1 MEIIYNAPLKSLHT
15 FAIDTTCERLVI
27 CESVEDVCE
36 FVSGLTS
43 SVKEKGVRRLSK
55 RKLFYMKEMLNWE
68 RLDEERELRQE
79 MEKELER
86 MKREEKMDEKER
98 LEREEEEKRRIM
110 REYGRVLVL
119 GGGSDVLFTKP
130 FEGTIVIPRIMGIK
144 VVKEGMGFTDVCVG
158 AGVLWDD
165 FVKWSCER
173 DLWGIESLSGI
184 PGCVGAAP
192 VQNPGAYGSEAGSS
206 IKLVEAV
213 DMKHNRIRLIRA
225 WECHFDYR
233 DSRFKHEWSNRF
245 IITRVTFRLRKRMV
259 NLESARFMQGVTTP
273 SAWRPSL
280 VREEVLKLRAAKLPD
295 PNLIPNGGSFFKNP
309 IVTKKEAAALRKRF
323 PDMPIY
329 EIEPRTHRRSF
340 RLNPSPSTE
349 SHNHILERRRETNG
363 LCKLSAGW
371 LIESCGWKG
380 RVVGR
385 VGVYEKHALIL
396 VNLDGGDGA
405 EIEQL
410 ASEIQ
415 ESVLEKFNVHLEP
428 EVHIF

>member
-15 FAIDTTCERLVI
+15 FAIDTTCEKLVI

-36 FVSGLTS
+36 FVSGLKS
-43 SVKEKGVRRLSK
+43 SEKEEGDGRLSK
-55 RKLFYMKEMLNWE
+55 RRLFYMKEMLDWLS
-68 RLDEERELRQE
+68 LDEESEIRKKREL
-79 MEKELER
+79 ELKR

-98 LEREEEEKRRIM
+98 LKREEEEKRRIM
-110 REYGRVLVL
+110 RERGHVLVL

-130 FEGTIVIPRIMGIK
+130 FEGTIVIPRIMGID
-144 VVKEGMGFTDVCVG
+144 VVKEGMGFTDVRVG

-192 VQNPGAYGSEAGSS
+192 VQNPGAYGSEAGNS

-213 DMKHNRIRLIRA
+213 DMKHNRLRLIRS

-233 DSRFKHEWSNRF
+233 DSRFKHEWSTRF
-245 IITRVTFRLRKRMV
+245 IITRVTFRLRKRME
-259 NLESARFMQGVTTP
+259 NTESARFLRGVTTP
-273 SAWRPSL
+273 SAQRPSM
-280 VREEVLKLRAAKLPD
+280 VRKEVLKLRASKLPD
-295 PNLIPNGGSFFKNP
+295 PNVIPNGGSFFKNP
-309 IVTKKEAAALRKRF
+309 IVPKENAVALRKTF

-329 EIEPRTHRRSF
+329 EIEPRIHRRSF
-340 RLNPSPSTE
+340 RTNPISSE
-349 SHNHILERRRETNG
+349 AHHKLYAEKRREADAF
-363 LCKLSAGW
+363 CKLSAGW

-405 EIEQL
+405 EIKQL
-410 ASEIQ
+410 ANAIQ
-415 ESVLEKFNVHLEP
+415 QSVYRKFKVRLEP